1 MFCSKP
7 QRSPK
12 VINKKHIYT
21 STYFYHNVEIKCHH
35 ASYPVL
41 DISPTLPFLNISW
54 ICIEH
59 YNLLVCFRPHKKMYE
74 NYLCLFQLKVNKCKL
89 SFVYFNHLEILF
101 SAVYVGLVPVQHHLL
116 PMFRPIGHVPCASP
130 YPGILGILEDLWRKG
145 GREEGMVGRICLSIF
160 AGPHPKSQQCRNP
173 DPYPLRNTQS
183 ACQTGHRLDFFH
195 YQCHPQR
202 FGSTVGWEPR
212 KLMLDV
218 RSCCL
223 ILWTIADFK
232 PFYTRTDDIVKQWHE
247 SINQS

>member
-74 NYLCLFQLKVNKCKL
+74 NYLCLFQLKANKCKL

-101 SAVYVGLVPVQHHLL
+101 SADYIGLVPVKHHLL
-116 PMFRPIGHVPCASP
+116 PMFRPIG
-130 YPGILGILEDLWRKG
+130 LGFLGFWWDGGERGVGRKG
-145 GREEGMVGRICLSIF
+145 WWGEFVFPFLQDLIPNHS
-160 AGPHPKSQQCRNP
+160 
-173 DPYPLRNTQS
+173 S
-183 ACQTGHRLDFFH
+183 A
-195 YQCHPQR
+195 
-202 FGSTVGWEPR
+202 EI
-212 KLMLDV
+212 
-218 RSCCL
+218 L
-223 ILWTIADFK
+223 ILILSAIRNQ
-232 PFYTRTDDIVKQWHE
+232 PVKQVIAWIF
-247 SINQS
+247 STISATLNALVQQ

>member
-74 NYLCLFQLKVNKCKL
+74 NYLCLFQLKANKCKL

-116 PMFRPIGHVPCASP
+116 PMFRPIGHVHL
-130 YPGILGILEDLWRKG
+130 LGFLGFWEIGRKG
-145 GREEGMVGRICLSIF
+145 WWREFFSYFRKNFVPNLHC
-160 AGPHPKSQQCRNP
+160 AVHPIVV
-173 DPYPLRNTQS
+173 
-183 ACQTGHRLDFFH
+183 H
-195 YQCHPQR
+195 
-202 FGSTVGWEPR
+202 
-212 KLMLDV
+212 
-218 RSCCL
+218 L
-223 ILWTIADFK
+223 ILILLRILFAIRHQ
-232 PFYTRTDDIVKQWHE
+232 PVKQVIAWVFAII
-247 SINQS
+247 SATLNALVQQ